1 MRALQNSEESF
12 EIGIGLGIHLGL
24 HFGMDFG
31 IDFRVR
37 FGGRFGDQFA
47 MFFAAFRIFRLKYG
61 WSAAVIPRSNI
72 VLFLS
77 DIQQLIIIVLQYWVY
92 M

>member
-1 MRALQNSEESF
+1 MPSRRGMFSLARMRKLECTDSEAFASSF
-12 EIGIGLGIHLGL
+12 
-24 HFGMDFG
+24 
-31 IDFRVR
+31 FR
-37 FGGRFGDQFA
+37 DQFA